1 MVYNKTCSIIPVF
14 SSLAYNW
21 NLMRKCPI
29 SGQTDLTS
37 LPVFEHSGWVVND
50 KMEVI
55 TINPPNN
62 CIRWFYHT
70 EKRNPEHKATF
81 QKKQCQDCDQ
91 VHTKLDHKCT
101 RFLPN
106 VIYTQ
111 NHCYQT
117 ALLPNVIS
125 NQNHCYQTAL
135 LQNDFYQRTLLP
147 NEFYKWHYH
156 QTALLK
162 NEFLFLIKIR

>member
-1 MVYNKTCSIIPVF
+1 MSHFGPNWLDFPTSIWTQWLSCEWQDGSDYNQSTKHVSF
-14 SSLAYNW
+14 
-21 NLMRKCPI
+21 
-29 SGQTDLTS
+29 
-37 LPVFEHSGWVVND
+37 
-50 KMEVI
+50 
-55 TINPPNN
+55 NN
-62 CIRWFYHT
+62 CIRRFYHT